1 MDVYINRGKT
11 SAEFGDSLYSVD
23 IDDGEEI
30 TEEVQEVMKTFV
42 VKEEKRDAEIE
53 ESAELMRK

>member
-42 VKEEKRDAEIE
+42 VKEEKKDAEIE